1 MDIVTIIGIIIGL
14 AALVG
19 GFLWEGGQVAGLMQ
33 LTAALIVF
41 GGTIAA
47 VIISFPRQRLKT
59 VPRAL
64 KLAFTTANTNVKQ
77 LIEDLV
83 NMSMT
88 ARREGVLSLENK
100 LADHTD
106 PYLREGIQLV
116 VDGTDPEMVK
126 QIMEYELDAVEHK
139 YDSYAKIFESAGGY
153 APTMGIIG
161 TVMGLIHVLGSLT
174 EPTAL
179 GPAIALAFTAT
190 LYGVASANLI
200 FLPIA
205 SKIKARGEDDISRM
219 EIILEGVLSIQNGNH
234 PTLVRRKLES
244 FMTDIHSELP
254 ASTSSSAPSSAPSS
268 ASSSSSPSSS
278 SPTSFLENDL

>member
-1 MDIVTIIGIIIGL
+1 MDIATIIGIIIGL

-19 GFLWEGGQVAGLMQ
+19 GFLWEGGEVAGLMQ

-41 GGTIAA
+41 GGTFAA
-47 VIISFPRQRLKT
+47 VMISFPLRRLKT
-59 VPRAL
+59 IPRAL
-64 KLAFTTANTNVKQ
+64 KLAFTTTNTNTEQ
-77 LIEDLV
+77 LIEDIV
-83 NMSMT
+83 DMSTT

-100 LADHTD
+100 IINHSDA
-106 PYLREGIQLV
+106 YLREGIQLV
-116 VDGTDPEMVK
+116 VDGTEREMVK
-126 QIMEYELDAVEHK
+126 QIMEYEMDAVEQK

-179 GPAIALAFTAT
+179 GPSIALAFTAT

-219 EIILEGVLSIQNGNH
+219 EMILEGVLSIQNGDH
-234 PTLVRRKLES
+234 PMLVRRKMGS
-244 FMTDIHSELP
+244 FQTDIHSEM
-254 ASTSSSAPSSAPSS
+254 
-268 ASSSSSPSSS
+268 SSSSSSASAS
-278 SPTSFLENDL
+278 TSFMENDL